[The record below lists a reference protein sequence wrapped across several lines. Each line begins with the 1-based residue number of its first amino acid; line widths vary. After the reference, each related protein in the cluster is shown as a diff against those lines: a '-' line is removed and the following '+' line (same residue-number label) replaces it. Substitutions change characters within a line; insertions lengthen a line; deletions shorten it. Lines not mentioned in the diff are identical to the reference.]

1 MLFVY
6 VLFSLQQKHTYKS
19 VLFVYP
25 CPDVHNQ
32 HWGFLMAQQTVQFT
46 SNPTNQRE
54 PQPTPS
60 YSWLRWFTP
69 LVSLLTFLT
78 LWQIVVLLEIYPRFI
93 IPAPL
98 DVWTSFVTVLSDGT
112 LLTHVGVTLRE
123 MLLGLGIGVLFGTV
137 LGYLIA
143 KNPILDEMLS
153 PILVAFQATPVV
165 AYAPLLIIWF
175 GTGMM
180 SKIITTAIIVFF
192 PTLMNVVVGLRN
204 VPQNLR
210 ELMRSLK
217 ATPTQTFLKLEVPA
231 ALPVMLAGLKTS
243 ATLAVIGAVVG
254 EFVGA
259 SAGLGFLVISARS
272 RFDTPLVLVTVFTM
286 TALALSMY
294 LLISLLERVLL
305 RWQHRSH

>member
-1 MLFVY
+1 MFI
-6 VLFSLQQKHTYKS
+6 S
-19 VLFVYP
+19 
-25 CPDVHNQ
+25 Q
-32 HWGFLMAQQTVQFT
+32 HWGFLMAEQTVQFT
-46 SNPTNQRE
+46 SKPINQLKT
-54 PQPTPS
+54 QSTVS
-60 YSWLRWFTP
+60 YRWLRWLTP
-69 LVSLLTFLT
+69 LVSMFVLLS

-98 DVWTSFVTVLSDGT
+98 EVWTSFVTVVGNGT

-123 MLLGLGIGVLFGTV
+123 MLFGLGIGVLFGTL

-143 KNPILDEMLS
+143 KNPILDKILS
-153 PILVAFQATPVV
+153 PIVVAFQATPVV

-175 GTGMM
+175 GSGMM

-217 ATPTQTFLKLEVPA
+217 ATPSQTFIKLEVPA
-231 ALPVMLAGLKTS
+231 ALPVMLTGLKTS

-305 RWQHRSH
+305 RWQRQSR

>member
-1 MLFVY
+1 
-6 VLFSLQQKHTYKS
+6 
-19 VLFVYP
+19 
-25 CPDVHNQ
+25 
-32 HWGFLMAQQTVQFT
+32 MAQQTVQIT
-46 SNPTNQRE
+46 SKSLPKQKRRSAN
-54 PQPTPS
+54 S
-60 YSWLRWFTP
+60 YSWLRRFSPAITI
-69 LVSLLTFLT
+69 LTIFVV
-78 LWQIVVLLEIYPRFI
+78 WQSIVMLEIYPRFI

-98 DVWTSFVTVLSDGT
+98 AVWERFVEVLTDGT
-112 LLTHVGVTLRE
+112 LLAHVLVTLRE
-123 MLLGLGIGVLFGTV
+123 MLIGLGVGVTFGTI

-153 PILVAFQATPVV
+153 PVIVAFQATPVV

-175 GTGMM
+175 GSGMM

-217 ATPTQTFLKLEVPA
+217 ATSSQTFFKLDVPA
-231 ALPVMLAGLKTS
+231 AMPVMLTGLKTS

-259 SAGLGFLVISARS
+259 NAGLGFLVISARS
-272 RFDTPLVLVTVFTM
+272 RFDTPLVLVAVFTM
-286 TALALSMY
+286 TALALSLY
-294 LLISLLERVLL
+294 LLISLLEWGLL
-305 RWQHRSH
+305 RWQRYTS

>member
-1 MLFVY
+1 
-6 VLFSLQQKHTYKS
+6 
-19 VLFVYP
+19 
-25 CPDVHNQ
+25 
-32 HWGFLMAQQTVQFT
+32 MAQQTVQLT
-46 SNPTNQRE
+46 SNATNQQDK
-54 PQPTPS
+54 QPAPS
-60 YSWLRWFTP
+60 YGWLRWFTP
-69 LVSLLTFLT
+69 LVSVLVLLTV
-78 LWQIVVLLEIYPRFI
+78 WQIVVLLEIYPRFI

-98 DVWTSFVTVLSDGT
+98 DVWASFISVLADGT

-123 MLLGLGIGVLFGTV
+123 MLFGLAIGVVFGTL

-143 KNPILDEMLS
+143 KIPVLDEILS
-153 PILVAFQATPVV
+153 PIIVAFQATPVV

-175 GTGMM
+175 GSGMM

-286 TALALSMY
+286 TALALSLY

-305 RWQHRSH
+305 RWQRRSL